1 MHGIGN
7 DFVIVDTRD
16 VPLGLTVDQ
25 IRQLADRRSGV
36 GFDQLLTVERSPDPD
51 CMWAYGVWNTDGS
64 RAGQCGNG
72 ARCIAAWLA
81 RDASVGS
88 TSFRLLSPSGP
99 VEIDL
104 LNDGQIRVEMGV
116 PQFDPE
122 AIPLRATSGQHPHEI
137 SVAGERISFDAVSM
151 GNPHAVIDVADVDA
165 AEVCSIGPA
174 LEHSSL
180 FPERCNVG
188 FVQLL
193 SRDHVRLRVWERG
206 VGETRACGTG
216 ACAAVACLRR
226 SGRVDSRVA
235 VDLPGGQL
243 WVEWQGTG
251 HALSMIGPATFVF
264 EGEGHV
270 V

>member
-1 MHGIGN
+1 MHGLGN
-7 DFVIVDTRD
+7 DFVVIDARD
-16 VPLGLTVDQ
+16 VPPALTVDQ
-25 IRQLADRRSGV
+25 IRQLADRRLGI
-36 GFDQLLTVERSPDPD
+36 GFDQLLTVERSPDRD
-51 CMWAYGVWNTDGS
+51 CAWAYGIWNTDGS
-64 RAGQCGNG
+64 KAGQCGNG

-81 RDASVGS
+81 RDNALGSSAS
-88 TSFRLLSPSGP
+88 RLLSPSGP
-99 VEIDL
+99 VEVEL
-104 LNDGQIRVEMGV
+104 LNDGQIRIGMGI
-116 PQFDPE
+116 PRFDPQS
-122 AIPLRATSGQHPHEI
+122 IPLHCDNGRNPHEI
-137 SVAGERISFDAVSM
+137 SVAEKRITFDAVSM

-226 SGRVDSRVA
+226 SGRVESRVA
-235 VDLPGGQL
+235 VDLPGGRL
-243 WVEWQGTG
+243 LVDWQGTG

-264 EGEGHV
+264 EGEWHV
-270 V
+270 G